1 MFSYYKSNV
10 ERLSGLEN
18 REIFHFG
25 QMDVDNDEVI
35 IKRKSWDEAA
45 YRNDVHTA
53 KIRILLGFL
62 GNVRYMMVG
71 YSK

>member
-1 MFSYYKSNV
+1 
-10 ERLSGLEN
+10 
-18 REIFHFG
+18 
-25 QMDVDNDEVI
+25 MDVDNDEVI

>member
-53 KIRILLGFL
+53 KIWILLGFL